1 MSAAVARSAH
11 LIHRGP
17 HAILADWM
25 AWPLVGADADA
36 VIADVRPALGED
48 EVPFW
53 AWFAARHRLAEEWL
67 AASGAAQYVV
77 LGAGLDSFAWRQTGS
92 VRVFEVDHPSTQA
105 WKAARLEAIGA
116 PVPPE
121 LVRVPVDF
129 ERERIGPALT
139 AAGLDPARDVFVSW
153 LGVIPYL
160 TPDAIAQTLSDLPA
174 GCSLGVG
181 YVPPVAAQD
190 NDAQRLGAVVEAQ
203 VAQLGEPYLTTPT
216 RSEFAELMTRNHFA
230 VIEDVGPHDI
240 EDRYGLRALNHERMA
255 LARKDA

>member
-17 HAILADWM
+17 RAILADWM

-36 VIADVRPALGED
+36 VIADVRPVLGED
-48 EVPFW
+48 DIPFA

-116 PVPPE
+116 PVPDE

-139 AAGLDPARDVFVSW
+139 AAGLDPA
-153 LGVIPYL
+153 L
-160 TPDAIAQTLSDLPA
+160 T
-174 GCSLGVG
+174 CSSVG
-181 YVPPVAAQD
+181 
-190 NDAQRLGAVVEAQ
+190 
-203 VAQLGEPYLTTPT
+203 
-216 RSEFAELMTRNHFA
+216 
-230 VIEDVGPHDI
+230 
-240 EDRYGLRALNHERMA
+240 
-255 LARKDA
+255 